1 MKRKTY
7 ETNAPKKDENRKTLK
22 VDDSSLPNKMHF
34 EVQLKTK
41 RVVFEDR
48 RKKAPKHKG
57 KSFDEE

>member
-1 MKRKTY
+1 MKAKTY
-7 ETNAPKKDENRKTLK
+7 PTNAPKADENSAKIK
-22 VDDSSLPNKMHF
+22 ADDASLPNKMHF

-57 KSFDEE
+57 KAFDEE